1 MIFRAPT
8 IFRALVMAGFSL
20 PFAACPL
27 VWPGAGMSAQAQ
39 QSPPAARVPLQAAPQ
54 SAASPAGTSSAGTS
68 PAAASPGS
76 ASPGVTSPAAPKKK
90 PPAPDPRAAEKRT
103 GGPKSIGKFDDWTAA
118 THQEAGQMVCYA
130 FTRAQSSAPA
140 VAGRGQV
147 ILTVTQ
153 RASGR
158 DAVALEAGFTFA
170 PNAAVIVQAD
180 QTGLEFY
187 TAQRNAFARN
197 GRAAVSAFESAGR
210 AIARSPGP
218 REAKITDTFSLK
230 GFKAAY
236 TAVSKACPSR

>member
-1 MIFRAPT
+1 MIFRAPMLS
-8 IFRALVMAGFSL
+8 RALVLTGLSL
-20 PFAACPL
+20 SL
-27 VWPGAGMSAQAQ
+27 VSAPRVVPALAQ
-39 QSPPAARVPLQAAPQ
+39 PAAQIPSQPAPQ
-54 SAASPAGTSSAGTS
+54 TPA
-68 PAAASPGS
+68 PAP
-76 ASPGVTSPAAPKKK
+76 PRKK
-90 PPAPDPRAAEKRT
+90 PPVPVEKKT

-118 THQEAGQMVCYA
+118 THQEAGQTVCYA
-130 FTRAQSSAPA
+130 FTRAQTSVP
-140 VAGRGQV
+140 VLTGRGQV

-158 DAVALEAGFTFA
+158 DAVALEAGFAFA

-197 GRAAVSAFESAGR
+197 GRAAVTAFESSGR

-218 REAKITDTFSLK
+218 REAKIIDTFSLK

-236 TAVSKACPSR
+236 AAVSKACPSR

>member
-1 MIFRAPT
+1 MIFRAPM
-8 IFRALVMAGFSL
+8 ISRALILAGLSL
-20 PFAACPL
+20 SL
-27 VWPGAGMSAQAQ
+27 VSAPRVAPVLAQ
-39 QSPPAARVPLQAAPQ
+39 PAPQ
-54 SAASPAGTSSAGTS
+54 TPSQPAPQT
-68 PAAASPGS
+68 P
-76 ASPGVTSPAAPKKK
+76 PKKK
-90 PPAPDPRAAEKRT
+90 PPAPVEKKT

-130 FTRAQSSAPA
+130 FTRAQSSVPA
-140 VAGRGQV
+140 LTGRGQV

-158 DAVALEAGFTFA
+158 DAVALEAGFAFA

-197 GRAAVSAFESAGR
+197 GRAAVTAFESSGR

-218 REAKITDTFSLK
+218 REAKIIDTFSLK

-236 TAVSKACPSR
+236 AAVSKACPSR